1 VPAITYQRRRPE
13 RTTLYEVV
21 RDNVET
27 LYEAL
32 GEGGATLPG
41 FVREELRRGFCPS
54 CMGRRMA
61 ETAANLTESVLPERK
76 ARSKGTRRS
85 ETAACTATG

>member
-21 RDNVET
+21 RDNVAT

-32 GEGGATLPG
+32 SEGGATLPG
-41 FVREELRRGFCPS
+41 FVREELEGYLDC
-54 CMGRRMA
+54 GRCAGASR
-61 ETAANLTESVLPERK
+61 T
-76 ARSKGTRRS
+76 
-85 ETAACTATG
+85 